1 MTAPGDRVKWRGS
14 RGEVRQLTSPDTAV
28 VEFEDGTRGPVPMA
42 ELEPAKGTQR

>member
-1 MTAPGDRVKWRGS
+1 MTAVGEQVKWRGS
-14 RGEVRQLTSPDTAV
+14 RGEVRHLVTPDTVV